1 MQTKD
6 IFPSIVGG
14 VAGSIADN
22 GLSMLTGRSNMQA
35 QADIQFDN
43 WKKQFDLVNEYNKP
57 INQLSRWSD
66 VGVNPFVNPSGSQ
79 MVGASSSQASPSTSM
94 PSFSPASGFGNTFS
108 QLMQGLLSAQQ
119 AKGKGIENEK
129 LSDFISAQIRNQL
142 SQAGHA
148 EVLQELDQLKVDF
161 EKEFGRSKYK
171 ASIFKELSDGL
182 ASYSKALLNRDFEP
196 ARLSS
201 ETWRNN
207 LEGLLAKAKKDM
219 TDLEYQDL
227 ETRLYYLDDMLQG
240 DLEVKRSESTRNRAE
255 AFKARE
261 EGRTQES
268 VRRLNSM
275 NAFKSEAE
283 GNKFYA
289 EYERLQHTEKAFVDK
304 LISEAS
310 IEHKKD
316 RVFSWQFGI
325 ELAKAVALGAMSI
338 TGAAKLWRL
347 LRGAQSAGAA
357 VKIAGRNKK
366 SVGDI
371 MEHVSAPSEKG
382 SGAPVFPRDKDLYPN
397 LYQIWQ
403 SGRGG
408 VR

>member
-1 MQTKD
+1 MADTS
-6 IFPSIVGG
+6 IWPSVVGG
-14 VAGSIADN
+14 VVGSFADT

-35 QADIQFDN
+35 QADLQFAN
-43 WKKQFDLVNEYNKP
+43 WKKQFDAINEYNRP
-57 INQLSRWSD
+57 ANQLKRWSE
-66 VGVNPFVNPSGSQ
+66 VGVNPFVNPGSA
-79 MVGASSSQASPSTSM
+79 MSVGKSSSDASPSAGL
-94 PSFSPASGFGNTFS
+94 PAFAPAAGFGNSFS

-129 LSDFISAQIRNQL
+129 LSDFLSAQIRNQL

-161 EKEFGRSKYK
+161 EREFGRSKYK
-171 ASIFKELSDGL
+171 SSIFKELSSAL
-182 ASYSKALLNRDFEP
+182 ESYSKALLNRDYEP
-196 ARLSS
+196 ARISS

-207 LEGLLAKAKKDM
+207 IEGLLSQAKKRL

-240 DLEVKRSESTRNRAE
+240 DLEVKQSESNRNRAE
-255 AFKARE
+255 AYKARE

-268 VRRLNSM
+268 VRRLNAM

-325 ELAKAVALGAMSI
+325 ELAKAVAMGAMTV
-338 TGAAKLWRL
+338 TGAGKLWRL
-347 LRGAQSAGAA
+347 LRGATSAQAA
-357 VKIAGRNKK
+357 ANIASKNKK

-371 MEHVSAPSEKG
+371 MEHVGTTSEQG
-382 SGAPVFPRDKDLYPN
+382 SGVPVFPRDKDLYPN
-397 LYQIWQ
+397 LYRIWQ
-403 SGRGG
+403 SGRSG

>member
-1 MQTKD
+1 MADTN
-6 IFPSIVGG
+6 IWPSVVGG
-14 VAGSIADN
+14 VAGSVADT

-35 QADIQFDN
+35 QADLQYAN
-43 WKKQFDLVNEYNKP
+43 WKKQFDAINEYNRP
-57 INQLSRWSD
+57 ANQLRRWSEI
-66 VGVNPFVNPSGSQ
+66 GVNPFVNPSGSQ
-79 MVGASSSQASPSTSM
+79 MVGMSSSQATPSGAM
-94 PSFSPASGFGNTFS
+94 PAFTPAAGFGNSFS

-119 AKGKGIENEK
+119 AKGKGLENEQ
-129 LSDFISAQIRNQL
+129 LSDFLSAQIRNQL

-161 EKEFGRSKYK
+161 EREFGRSKYK
-171 ASIFKELSDGL
+171 ASIIHELSN
-182 ASYSKALLNRDFEP
+182 AFESYSKALLNRDYEP
-196 ARLSS
+196 ARISS

-207 LEGLLAKAKKDM
+207 LEGLLAKAKNHL

-240 DLEVKRSESTRNRAE
+240 DLEVKQSESTRNRAE
-255 AFKARE
+255 AYKARE

-268 VRRLNSM
+268 VRRLNAM
-275 NAFKSEAE
+275 NAFRSEAE

-325 ELAKAVALGAMSI
+325 ELAKAVALGAMSV
-338 TGAAKLWRL
+338 TGAGKLWRL
-347 LRGAQSAGAA
+347 LKGATSAQAA
-357 VKIAGRNKK
+357 VNIAGKNKK

-371 MEHVSAPSEKG
+371 MEHVGKPSEKG
-382 SGAPVFPRDKDLYPN
+382 SGAPVFPRDKDIYPN
-397 LYQIWQ
+397 LYRIWQ
-403 SGRGG
+403 SGRSG